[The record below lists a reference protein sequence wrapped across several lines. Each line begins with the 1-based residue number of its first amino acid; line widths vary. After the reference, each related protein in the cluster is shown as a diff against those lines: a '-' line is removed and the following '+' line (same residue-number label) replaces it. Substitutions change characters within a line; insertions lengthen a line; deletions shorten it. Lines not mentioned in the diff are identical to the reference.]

1 LSIELS
7 FYYNIKRE
15 LCKIGFG
22 TLIGTY
28 AGRWRLL
35 QSNVPKSK
43 NSCRYDNVLLSSL
56 TWWGLGDGRWS
67 CDCVIEGL
75 GSLVEGGGGP
85 PLCVERWLVVGASYN
100 RSNRECFGL
109 EVIMGMCEMTG
120 CFAPGS
126 EEARV
131 LGCRCSVVYALRKFG
146 LEDSSE
152 WTVMMVEDCPVH
164 VQGSSVERGVG
175 PRDEGIAKSRWGG
188 SCCCYL

>member
-1 LSIELS
+1 MQDVGGSRTLSIELF

-35 QSNVPKSK
+35 QSNVPKGK

-109 EVIMGMCEMTG
+109 EVIMGMCEMIG
-120 CFAPGS
+120 CSVSGS
-126 EEARV
+126 EELSAE
-131 LGCRCSVVYALRKFG
+131 C
-146 LEDSSE
+146 
-152 WTVMMVEDCPVH
+152 
-164 VQGSSVERGVG
+164 GVG
-175 PRDEGIAKSRWGG
+175 LRDEGIAKSRWGKN
-188 SCCCYL
+188 CCCYS